1 MNENL
6 LPPFM
11 AEDVKKAAFSIRDLK
26 PTSPD
31 GLHAIFYPKKWNLCG
46 GDITHEV
53 LQALN

>member
-31 GLHAIFYPKKWNLCG
+31 GLHAIFYPKNGTYVVQILHTRFFKL
-46 GDITHEV
+46 
-53 LQALN
+53 